1 MEKVYD
7 IGSRR
12 EVFWDDYLID
22 ARYTTASRRMHHP
35 VRREQVMKFDR
46 PWEGDQCYMFCIL
59 KDEDCYRMYYNSR
72 KTSEPDGLRFCYAES
87 ADGLHWERPSLGI
100 CTFQGSTD
108 NNILWDIE
116 KDDWHSAE
124 TQIDGMFVFKD
135 PNPACPP
142 QERYKAIHGAWKY
155 NREKGFHDHTL
166 KCLVS
171 GDGIHFRTGWYLYS
185 DRFFFDSLNTVYYDE
200 AEGKYVCYFRGW
212 HSSHELP
219 GNEGICAAKDRTRD
233 VRRMESTDFRNWSER
248 EYVDWGEDAPD
259 FHMYFNNIQPYPRAP
274 HILVGFP
281 TRYVERMEWT
291 NNYERLCGKETRLER
306 MKINKRFGLSITDTL
321 FAFSRDTVHFRRENE
336 AFIRPEP
343 ESDWSWLYGDC
354 YSASGFLD
362 VPSDFPGADQ
372 ELSMLITH
380 RRWIS
385 EKEGTLI
392 YRHTIRQDGFIGR
405 YAGYKPETLVTK
417 PFLFKGDT
425 LRINFETSAAG
436 WVKLELLDKT
446 GHPIEGYESGEL
458 FGNRIDRKVDFRL
471 RLKSQE
477 GKPVRL
483 KFTMSDAEIY
493 SFRFTEEETAEGG
506 EQATLAQQM
515 AAIAGWK

>member
-1 MEKVYD
+1 
-7 IGSRR
+7 
-12 EVFWDDYLID
+12 
-22 ARYTTASRRMHHP
+22 
-35 VRREQVMKFDR
+35 
-46 PWEGDQCYMFCIL
+46 
-59 KDEDCYRMYYNSR
+59 
-72 KTSEPDGLRFCYAES
+72 
-87 ADGLHWERPSLGI
+87 
-100 CTFQGSTD
+100 
-108 NNILWDIE
+108 
-116 KDDWHSAE
+116 
-124 TQIDGMFVFKD
+124 
-135 PNPACPP
+135 
-142 QERYKAIHGAWKY
+142 
-155 NREKGFHDHTL
+155 
-166 KCLVS
+166 
-171 GDGIHFRTGWYLYS
+171 
-185 DRFFFDSLNTVYYDE
+185 
-200 AEGKYVCYFRGW
+200 
-212 HSSHELP
+212 
-219 GNEGICAAKDRTRD
+219 
-233 VRRMESTDFRNWSER
+233 
-248 EYVDWGEDAPD
+248 
-259 FHMYFNNIQPYPRAP
+259 
-274 HILVGFP
+274 
-281 TRYVERMEWT
+281 
-291 NNYERLCGKETRLER
+291 
-306 MKINKRFGLSITDTL
+306 
-321 FAFSRDTVHFRRENE
+321 
-336 AFIRPEP
+336 
-343 ESDWSWLYGDC
+343 
-354 YSASGFLD
+354 
-362 VPSDFPGADQ
+362 
-372 ELSMLITH
+372 MLITH